1 MSYYGEPWQDEGWDA
16 LEIVHGGPPLPL
28 GAMPV
33 AWTVDDDVFVRTGD
47 TTEREDGYIHIGTL
61 GWEDTPDDPA
71 DDGGHNINRLR
82 DFVSAWRKEN
92 GK

>member
-1 MSYYGEPWQDEGWDA
+1 MYDYPPEYDNEDA
-16 LEIVHGGPPLPL
+16 LEIVHGEPPL
-28 GAMPV
+28 PV

-47 TTEREDGYIHIGTL
+47 TTEREDGYFLIGQL
-61 GWEDTPDDPA
+61 GWEDTPDDPT
-71 DDGGHNINRLR
+71 DDGGYNVGRLR

>member
-1 MSYYGEPWQDEGWDA
+1 MEFIREPWQDEGWDA
-16 LEIVHGGPPLPL
+16 LEITHGVPPL
-28 GAMPV
+28 PV

-47 TTEREDGYIHIGTL
+47 TTEREDGYVLIGQL

-71 DDGGHNINRLR
+71 DDGGYNVGRLHEM
-82 DFVSAWRKEN
+82 VSKWRKEN